1 MDLRDEIKKLA
12 ETALTDTS
20 QFVVDVVVSSRK
32 GPKKVLVVLDG
43 DNGVTIDDCA
53 NISREVSKSL
63 DEMALPDESL
73 TLEVSTPGLDQPLQL
88 KRQYKKNIG
97 RSLKVKLHDKIEE
110 GKLMEATEEKI
121 ILAQETGS
129 GKKKEERTLEIQFS
143 EIEKAFVLV
152 SFK

>member
-1 MDLRDEIKKLA
+1 MDLREEIKKLA
-12 ETALTDTS
+12 EAALTNTS

-73 TLEVSTPGLDQPLQL
+73 TLEVSTPGLDQPLLL

-97 RSLKVKLHDKIEE
+97 RGLKVKLHDKIEE
-110 GKLMEATEEKI
+110 GKLTEATEEKI
-121 ILAQETGS
+121 VLLQETGS